1 MKYSNDEAAA
11 GIFTLIVVFL
21 LASLMFILIGFGI
34 DRFTLMSERMF
45 TGSPVSQM
53 RFDVVNL
60 MLLVFRLEPIILLI
74 LIGINYLVAEM
85 RQNTGM
91 ADVSTMIVGAAEMI
105 IMTLVL
111 IAFTLF
117 GGSAVDAVVQ
127 FVNNYTVASP
137 DLELYGAIQ
146 YIAPVFYG
154 VMFLA
159 LLGVLVQFVMLCVQ
173 TVDFSQSQG

>member
-11 GIFTLIVVFL
+11 GIFTLVVVFL

-34 DRFTLMSERMF
+34 DRFTLMAERMF
-45 TGSPVSQM
+45 TNAPASQM

-74 LIGINYLVAEM
+74 CVGINYLVAEM

-91 ADVSTMIVGAAEMI
+91 ADVSTMIIGAAEMI

-111 IAFTLF
+111 IAFALF
-117 GGSAVDAVVQ
+117 GGSAVDSVVQ
-127 FVNNYTVASP
+127 FVNNFTVVSP
-137 DLELYGAIQ
+137 DLEQFGAVQ

-159 LLGVLVQFVMLCVQ
+159 LLGVMVQFVMLCVQ
-173 TVDFSQSQG
+173 TVDYSQTQG

>member
-1 MKYSNDEAAA
+1 MKHSNDDAAA

-34 DRFTLMSERMF
+34 DKFTLMAERMF
-45 TGSPVSQM
+45 TDTPASQM

-60 MLLVFRLEPIILLI
+60 QLLVFRLEPIILLI
-74 LIGINYLVAEM
+74 CIGINYLVAEM

-91 ADVSTMIVGAAEMI
+91 ADVSTMVRGAAEMI

-111 IAFTLF
+111 VAFTLF
-117 GGSAVDAVVQ
+117 GGSAVDSVVQ
-127 FVNNYTVASP
+127 WVNNFPVISP
-137 DLELYGAIQ
+137 DLELFGAVQ

-154 VMFLA
+154 IMFLA
-159 LLGVLVQFVMLCVQ
+159 LLGVVVQFVMLCVQ
-173 TVDFSQSQG
+173 TVDYSQTQG